1 MALALALQLHT
12 CLPLRARHA
21 DLRPVAA
28 AAAAAVLA
36 AAEVGLLLDRH
47 RKPTVKNLGNG
58 NDLWLLK

>member
-21 DLRPVAA
+21 DLRPVA